1 MAAAVPSSVSRPR
14 FRTDLVAEPI
24 EEAGQRFVD
33 VIDPDTGSAFRFYD
47 VEYSLACAMDG
58 ERDLEGLVAWARE
71 ELGVAPTSDELST
84 VIATLG
90 DLGYIEPGSPGA
102 SAGAPRPINDLDLG
116 APDALRPGVT
126 SKRPETPRGEDDD
139 VELGFA
145 DARNRP
151 PSVAPPVSDSFDDVE
166 DVELGHA
173 PAAAQAPRAPQ
184 PTAPTQELGPAG
196 GRPALSNKDR
206 FADATDAAG
215 NVVEFDALTP
225 PPPEEQITTRPVLR
239 PITRADADDDGPTN
253 LPRPDVGDFDDDEV
267 SVDLTDHMSLR
278 PDDVKEAVR
287 ASQVMKAVEVPPE
300 LMGQLDERERALAAS
315 AEAAKNAA
323 RQRAMSESPTR
334 PVEKVD
340 LAEPAPGSEPGRS
353 PAPDAG
359 RSAPPAPDAGRSA
372 PPAPDAGRSAPPLGA
387 PAPTPLSTPV
397 ATAST
402 TGSAPRELPRDA
414 VAVSKPKMSMPIPA
428 RPSEP
433 LIAKPVAPVEPAPSR
448 TWPILLVLLV
458 VAILAVAAFFVWKLY
473 FDKPVATGPNQTPTP
488 SAATPSAATP
498 TPTPDPVP
506 PPPSPEPP
514 APTAILTLAAS
525 GGGDSKAPSTG
536 VVSYAIAKGTE
547 VKVDDVIV
555 KLYGFQKHEAKLG
568 DGKTGGLLW
577 DIEKRLPKELERYT
591 EQIAAARAAGR
602 EPQAKQIEKKLADRT
617 ARLDQKKRDR
627 DATQALLDKLVV
639 RATTAGTV
647 ATVATVGKRVK
658 EGDVVATLEGKKA
671 LTATFQAEGKA
682 YSADAPVKIAL
693 KAAPDK
699 KADCT
704 ISEVKGSAVTVS
716 CPVDGGIADGTEVVL
731 E

>member
-58 ERDLEGLVAWARE
+58 ERDIEGLVAWARE

-90 DLGYIEPGSPGA
+90 DLGYIEA
-102 SAGAPRPINDLDLG
+102 AATAGAQRPINDLDLG

-126 SKRPETPRGEDDD
+126 SKRPETPRGEVDD

-151 PSVAPPVSDSFDDVE
+151 PSVAPPVRDSFDDVE

-184 PTAPTQELGPAG
+184 PKAPTQELGPAG

-323 RQRAMSESPTR
+323 RQRAMSETPTR
-334 PVEKVD
+334 PVEKVE
-340 LAEPAPGSEPGRS
+340 LAEPVPVSEP
-353 PAPDAG
+353 G
-359 RSAPPAPDAGRSA
+359 RSAPPAQ
-372 PPAPDAGRSAPPLGA
+372 DAGRSAPPLGA
-387 PAPTPLSTPV
+387 PAPTPVSTPV
-397 ATAST
+397 ATTST

-448 TWPILLVLLV
+448 TWPILLALLI
-458 VAILAVAAFFVWKLY
+458 VAILAVAAFFVWKLF
-473 FDKPVATGPNQTPTP
+473 FDKPVATGPTQTPTPTEPTP
-488 SAATPSAATP
+488 SAATPP
-498 TPTPDPVP
+498 PTPDPVP

-514 APTAILTLAAS
+514 APTAILALAAS

-639 RATTAGTV
+639 RATAAGTV

-671 LTATFQAEGKA
+671 LIATFQAEGKA
-682 YSADAPVKIAL
+682 YSADAPVKVAV
-693 KAAPDK
+693 KAAPEK

-704 ISEVKGSAVTVS
+704 IAEVKGSAVTVS

>member
-58 ERDLEGLVAWARE
+58 ERDIESLVAWARE

-90 DLGYIEPGSPGA
+90 DLGYIEPGSP
-102 SAGAPRPINDLDLG
+102 AGAQRPINDLDLG

-126 SKRPETPRGEDDD
+126 SKRPETPRGEDEE

-151 PSVAPPVSDSFDDVE
+151 PSVAPPTASARDSFDDVE

-173 PAAAQAPRAPQ
+173 PAAAPAARSPQ
-184 PTAPTQELGPAG
+184 PKAPSQELGPAG
-196 GRPALSNKDR
+196 GRPSLSNQDR
-206 FADATDAAG
+206 FSDVTDAAG

-300 LMGQLDERERALAAS
+300 LMGQLDEREKALAAS

-334 PVEKVD
+334 PVEKVE
-340 LAEPAPGSEPGRS
+340 LADPVPVAEASRPAAATHEAS
-353 PAPDAG
+353 
-359 RSAPPAPDAGRSA
+359 RSAAPLA
-372 PPAPDAGRSAPPLGA
+372 A
-387 PAPTPLSTPV
+387 PAPTPVSTPS
-397 ATAST
+397 AS
-402 TGSAPRELPRDA
+402 GSAARELPRDA

-433 LIAKPVAPVEPAPSR
+433 LIAKPVAPVEPTPSR
-448 TWPILLVLLV
+448 TWPILLILLIL
-458 VAILAVAAFFVWKLY
+458 AILAVAAFFVWKLL
-473 FDKPVATGPNQTPTP
+473 FDKPVATGPTQTPTETAEP
-488 SAATPSAATP
+488 SAATPP
-498 TPTPDPVP
+498 VTPDPVP
-506 PPPSPEPP
+506 ATPP
-514 APTAILTLAAS
+514 APPAPSAILALASA

-536 VVSYAIAKGTE
+536 VVSFAVAKGTE
-547 VKVDDVIV
+547 VKADDVIV

-577 DIEKRLPKELERYT
+577 DIEKRLPKELERYA
-591 EQIAAARAAGR
+591 EQIEAARSAGR

-617 ARLDQKKRDR
+617 ARLEQKKRDR
-627 DATQALLDKLVV
+627 DATQALLDKVVV
-639 RATTAGTV
+639 RATAAGTV
-647 ATVATVGKRVK
+647 ATVAAVGKRVK
-658 EGDVVATLEGKKA
+658 EGDVVATLEGSKA

-682 YSADAPVKIAL
+682 YSADAPVRVAV
-693 KAAPDK
+693 KAAPET
-699 KADCT
+699 KASCT
-704 ISEVKGSAVTVS
+704 ITEVKGSAVTVS

>member
-58 ERDLEGLVAWARE
+58 ERDIEGLVAWARE

-102 SAGAPRPINDLDLG
+102 QRPINDLDLG

-126 SKRPETPRGEDDD
+126 SKRPETPRGEDED

-151 PSVAPPVSDSFDDVE
+151 PSVAPPVRDSFDDVE

-323 RQRAMSESPTR
+323 RQRAMSETPTR

-340 LAEPAPGSEPGRS
+340 LAEPAPGSELGRS

-372 PPAPDAGRSAPPLGA
+372 ALAPDAGRSAPPLGA

-473 FDKPVATGPNQTPTP
+473 FDKPVATGP
-488 SAATPSAATP
+488 TP
-498 TPTPDPVP
+498 TPT
-506 PPPSPEPP
+506 
-514 APTAILTLAAS
+514 
-525 GGGDSKAPSTG
+525 
-536 VVSYAIAKGTE
+536 
-547 VKVDDVIV
+547 
-555 KLYGFQKHEAKLG
+555 
-568 DGKTGGLLW
+568 
-577 DIEKRLPKELERYT
+577 
-591 EQIAAARAAGR
+591 
-602 EPQAKQIEKKLADRT
+602 
-617 ARLDQKKRDR
+617 
-627 DATQALLDKLVV
+627 
-639 RATTAGTV
+639 
-647 ATVATVGKRVK
+647 
-658 EGDVVATLEGKKA
+658 
-671 LTATFQAEGKA
+671 
-682 YSADAPVKIAL
+682 
-693 KAAPDK
+693 
-699 KADCT
+699 
-704 ISEVKGSAVTVS
+704 
-716 CPVDGGIADGTEVVL
+716 
-731 E
+731 